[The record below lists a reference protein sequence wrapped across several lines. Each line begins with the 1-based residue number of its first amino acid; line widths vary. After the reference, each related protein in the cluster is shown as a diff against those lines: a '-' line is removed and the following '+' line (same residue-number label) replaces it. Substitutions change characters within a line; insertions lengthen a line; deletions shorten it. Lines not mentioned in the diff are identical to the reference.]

1 MIKFLIAMIT
11 FFLISLIHFTT
22 YFGVDITETI
32 PVLNVSYIIC
42 FALTGYMFF
51 RYRKNM
57 EQTPPAQMFA
67 AFPKVIKMMIYLSL
81 FYALFCMFFFS
92 NVNQFGSA
100 TFFEGSIPI
109 FEKGTVVRYITE
121 SENSVYEL
129 FGIRTVSAFFLLM
142 NLLVTIG
149 AWFTIDKSN

>member
-1 MIKFLIAMIT
+1 MIKFMIAIIS
-11 FFLISLIHFTT
+11 FFLLSIIHFTT
-22 YFGVDITETI
+22 YLGVDVTEAI
-32 PVLNVSYIIC
+32 PALNVSYIIC
-42 FALTGYMFF
+42 FVLTGYMFF

-57 EQTPPAQMFA
+57 QETSPAQMFEGL
-67 AFPKVIKMMIYLSL
+67 PKVIKMMVHLSL
-81 FYALFCMFFFS
+81 FYAMFCMFFFS
-92 NVNQFGSA
+92 DVTQFGSA

-142 NLLVTIG
+142 NLVATIG
-149 AWFTIDKSN
+149 AWFTINKAD